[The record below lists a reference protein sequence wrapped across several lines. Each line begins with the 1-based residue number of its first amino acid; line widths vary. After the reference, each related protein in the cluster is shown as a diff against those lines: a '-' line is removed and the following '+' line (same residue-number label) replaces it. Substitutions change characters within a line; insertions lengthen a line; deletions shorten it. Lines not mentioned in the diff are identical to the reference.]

1 MTGTGRANS
10 IGLCHDSWEEGEMKI
25 VLCYG
30 DSNTW
35 GSDPETGERFAPDVR
50 WPGVLARD
58 LGDGFRVIEEGL
70 PGRTTVRDDPIE
82 GAHKN
87 GRTYLRACLESHKP
101 IDLVTLMLGTN
112 DLKERFAAS
121 ASDIAQGAASLA
133 DEILRSGCG
142 PEGGAPVVLL
152 ISPPPVGR
160 LAEMAEMF
168 EGSEEKSGRFAGHY
182 RRFADQYGCGFLD
195 AGAVIASSDVDG
207 VHLEADEHRKLGE
220 AVAARVEKI
229 LG

>member
-1 MTGTGRANS
+1 
-10 IGLCHDSWEEGEMKI
+10 MKT

-35 GSDPETGERFAPDVR
+35 GSDPETGERFASHVR
-50 WPGVLARD
+50 WPGVLARE

-101 IDLVTLMLGTN
+101 LDLVTVMLGTN
-112 DLKERFAAS
+112 DLKARFAAS

-133 DEILRSGCG
+133 EMVLMSGCG

-152 ISPPPVGR
+152 IAPPPVGR
-160 LAEMAEMF
+160 LTDLAEMF
-168 EGSEEKSGRFAGHY
+168 EGSEEKSERFAVHYGRFAE
-182 RRFADQYGCGFLD
+182 QNGCGFLD

-207 VHLEADEHRKLGE
+207 IHLEEDEHRKLGE
-220 AVAARVEKI
+220 AVAARVERVV
-229 LG
+229 G